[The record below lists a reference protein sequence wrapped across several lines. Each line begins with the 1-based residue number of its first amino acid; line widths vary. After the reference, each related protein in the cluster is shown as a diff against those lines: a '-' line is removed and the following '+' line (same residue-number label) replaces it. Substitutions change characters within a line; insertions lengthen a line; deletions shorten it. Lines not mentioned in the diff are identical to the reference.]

1 MDFGVFGDF
10 DDDLFDNT
18 SRKAEE
24 DLSEQIKNYQA
35 KNVKFD
41 VNFKQTNFVFFN
53 RLVFK
58 ILK

>member
-41 VNFKQTNFVFFN
+41 VNFKQTNFIFSIV
-53 RLVFK
+53 
-58 ILK
+58 